1 MIKLRIHRNE
11 YATSAVSSETPI
23 KWDFFTGRK
32 KVYNHFTTF
41 KLCPDVVC
49 HKKRQLCR
57 LYVNLHDNDG
67 ILLEETLSFN
77 PHRKFQHISQRV

>member
-49 HKKRQLCR
+49 HKKTAVLPFVC
-57 LYVNLHDNDG
+57 
-67 ILLEETLSFN
+67 
-77 PHRKFQHISQRV
+77 KFA